1 MRSVPR
7 RRRRVIASMK
17 VPPKRKGNSGTDSI
31 PPVSCIAC
39 LNESPSEKEGKLPCT
54 GRGVGQSRSLNESP
68 SEKEGKSPLSWLACR
83 LSWRLNES
91 PSEKEGKYTPNIH
104 QKTSNVASM
113 KVPPKRKGN
122 GLQAPVR
129 HDRRDCLN
137 ESPSEK
143 EGKLF
148 MRLTK
153 SKRIKGLNESPSEKE
168 GKCYPHLIRAPY
180 P

>member
-122 GLQAPVR
+122 LI
-129 HDRRDCLN
+129 L
-137 ESPSEK
+137 SPLSGTLEASMK
-143 EGKLF
+143 VPP
-148 MRLTK
+148 
-153 SKRIKGLNESPSEKE
+153 KRKGN
-168 GKCYPHLIRAPY
+168 A
-180 P
+180 